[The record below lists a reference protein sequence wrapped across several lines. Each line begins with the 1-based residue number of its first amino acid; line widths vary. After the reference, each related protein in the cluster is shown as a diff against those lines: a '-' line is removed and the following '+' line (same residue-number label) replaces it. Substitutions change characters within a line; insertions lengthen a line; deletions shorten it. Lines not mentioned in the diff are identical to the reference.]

1 MAEPIDTPE
10 APAPVT
16 TPDGRV
22 YVRMGNGELASVPAE
37 QAQTFVT
44 EGRGAIATQ
53 ADVHERG
60 LQREFGEGIAN
71 EVTTG
76 LEGAADAATLGLY
89 SVGRRVIGGDAAA
102 DATRERRER
111 SPLANLTGQALGLV
125 GTAVATGGTGAL
137 GAVARATPG
146 GMALRAGLAAEEAIA
161 GTTALSRIGA
171 LTSAGALEGAMFG
184 IGEGVSDAA
193 LSEDERDRMAEYL
206 IVDLARRGGEGALL
220 GALGGAAGGVAVEG
234 LRGLAGTARKLGQ
247 RLRQSGV
254 EGAGDEAGGTLLDGI
269 VRQTDELA
277 DTSAQRAAAGGTGE
291 AEAGMDLAIDAGARG
306 RSGAGAEQTTTT
318 NFKLGRPGEE
328 RNALKEFGE
337 AATARN
343 RFEDVHSKATDR
355 VAKLATE
362 NARFADDMVAETN
375 ISLKRHPV
383 TKALRGDPPESIDT
397 ATAAVLDTLEQ
408 IHGALTEASEKPQLY
423 EKQGLRAFLKA
434 REELETIA
442 GSLRAPR
449 DADELADV
457 YIGLDRL
464 KRRMG
469 RIQRAAG
476 SGPTGDR
483 AAQEMVRQHYEQL
496 RALLE
501 SDAVFGSGVTTM
513 QREVNSAWTKYLDY
527 ASAYDQR
534 FALSG
539 GLRTSRSA
547 RDGFEKVAGVDPEK
561 VGGMLRGAGDVEKSL
576 AERDL
581 VEGARLQAELLE
593 TLGKHYDVSDGL
605 KGQAAQARRNAAEIA
620 KELEA
625 VKKVRAQ
632 ADKWERTIGGLR
644 DVPLIGTML
653 SGTVTTTGRAV
664 ASAESMSRVVALAR
678 IRAAAK
684 SGASAVSDAVRTF
697 VKRSGTTVRS
707 TTRVAPAVL
716 ATKKDFGKIYAAVRD
731 YEKDPAAAVRRSYR
745 AQHGLGTAAP
755 LLAAAYA
762 AKTTTAAQFLADKL
776 PRHEPPASIFDRTDE
791 SEPPDVSDSEMEEF
805 MRYARAAMDPLSVVD
820 DLEKLQ
826 LSPEAVEAL
835 RAVHPH
841 LYQQIQSEVLDGL
854 QEAEKEPPYETRLNL
869 GVLFDLTTDPALEP
883 EFLAML
889 QASAQASTSMD
900 AQAQSGQSTSPL
912 SPSQRSAPEVAG
924 LAQTKSQGF
933 QGATK

>member
-469 RIQRAAG
+469 AARPARVGCRVRLRRDDHAARGQLGLDQVPGLRLGLRPALRLVGRAQDEPQRSRRLREGGRRRPREGRRHAARGRRRREEPRRARPGRGRPAAGRAARDAG
-476 SGPTGDR
+476 QALRRERRAQGPGGAGAAQRGGDR
-483 AAQEMVRQHYEQL
+483 
-496 RALLE
+496 
-501 SDAVFGSGVTTM
+501 
-513 QREVNSAWTKYLDY
+513 
-527 ASAYDQR
+527 
-534 FALSG
+534 
-539 GLRTSRSA
+539 
-547 RDGFEKVAGVDPEK
+547 
-561 VGGMLRGAGDVEKSL
+561 
-576 AERDL
+576 ER
-581 VEGARLQAELLE
+581 
-593 TLGKHYDVSDGL
+593 
-605 KGQAAQARRNAAEIA
+605 ARR
-620 KELEA
+620 
-625 VKKVRAQ
+625 
-632 ADKWERTIGGLR
+632 
-644 DVPLIGTML
+644 TML